1 MATDG
6 IARHREE
13 FLSSG
18 AAPVQVRDDVASSWL
33 RSSVWSVRPETTEPP
48 YRADLNPESALLR
61 AAGPVLRAVQERLG
75 ELGISFL
82 VSDRDGRIVDR
93 RVQDNSLLS
102 RLDRVNISPGHLFAE
117 DAVGT
122 NGIGTAIELG
132 RTTRIDGHEHYIDV
146 LVGFTCVGVPIV
158 DPIQQ
163 RPAGVLD
170 VTCSSDTANAMLDLI
185 AEQTARAIEARLLE
199 QHSASERALL
209 DQFLMAN
216 RRTRSGLV
224 VLSDR
229 ILMANPQA
237 SRLFN
242 DLDHPLIWDHAA
254 KALSASSAVEGH
266 LALPD
271 GRLVATRTSALRDG
285 DEVIGSIMEIRI
297 VAEARAGP
305 VPLPRTPTR
314 RPPGLQGTDRSFLHA
329 YTAGL
334 AALAERAVV
343 VCGEAGVGKAALGR
357 ALLGD
362 AVVLEGALATID
374 GEDGWL
380 AELGEVLGARPP
392 ALLLLHIDLLP
403 VDAIRRLVPML
414 RAAVGRG
421 TRLVVTYTCGLV
433 SDATVL
439 PDLDA
444 QRLRLAPL
452 RDRLADLPAL
462 VAARLGERRVAPEVV
477 QLFLRLPWP
486 GNVRELN
493 AVLRQMLA
501 DAPRGTLGL
510 GDVPAEVR
518 RSAPRR
524 PLTRFEQA
532 EIHAVLD
539 ALAETHGNKREAAGV
554 LGISRSTLYRKLQ
567 NAGIDLANTVF

>member
-6 IARHREE
+6 IAQHRAE
-13 FLSSG
+13 FLHSG
-18 AAPVQVRDDVASSWL
+18 AAPAQVRDDVASSWL
-33 RSSVWSVRPETTEPP
+33 RSSIWSVRPEATEPP
-48 YRADLNPESALLR
+48 YRADLNPETQLLR
-61 AAGPVLRAVQERLG
+61 AAGPVLSTVRERLG

-82 VSDRDGRIVDR
+82 LSDCDGRIVDR

-132 RTTRIDGHEHYIDV
+132 RTTRIDGHEHYRDV
-146 LVGFTCVGVPIV
+146 LVGFTCVGVPIM
-158 DPIQQ
+158 DPIRQ
-163 RPAGVLD
+163 RPIGVLD
-170 VTCSSDTANAMLDLI
+170 ITCAADTANALLDLI
-185 AEQTARAIEARLLE
+185 AEQTARALETRLLE

-209 DQFLMAN
+209 DHFVSAN
-216 RRTRSGLV
+216 RHTRSGLV
-224 VLSDR
+224 VLGDR

-254 KALSASSAVEGH
+254 KALSAPSAVESD
-266 LALPD
+266 LTLPD

-285 DEVIGSIMEIRI
+285 DEVIGSLMEIRVVEDR
-297 VAEARAGP
+297 VARVPRAAAP
-305 VPLPRTPTR
+305 AP
-314 RPPGLQGTDRSFLHA
+314 RPPCLQGTDRSILAA
-329 YTAGL
+329 YTAGV
-334 AALAERAVV
+334 AALADRVVV

-362 AVVLEGALATID
+362 AVVRAGALATVD
-374 GEDGWL
+374 GEDAWL
-380 AELGEVLGARPP
+380 AELGAMLGNRPA
-392 ALLLLHIDLLP
+392 ALLLQRIDLLSA
-403 VDAIRRLVPML
+403 DAIRRLVPML
-414 RAAVGRG
+414 GSAVARG
-421 TRLVVTYTCGLV
+421 TRCVVTYTCGAL
-433 SDATVL
+433 SDASVL

-444 QRLRLAPL
+444 ERLRLPPL
-452 RDRLADLPAL
+452 RERLGDLPAL
-462 VAARLGERRVAPEVV
+462 VAARLGDRRVAPEVV

-486 GNVRELN
+486 GNIRELY
-493 AVLRQMLA
+493 AVLERMVTH
-501 DAPRGTLGL
+501 APRGKLGL
-510 GDVPAEVR
+510 GEVPAEVR
-518 RSAPRR
+518 SSAPRR

-539 ALAETHGNKREAAGV
+539 AMAETGGNKRDAATL

-567 NAGIDLANTVF
+567 NAGIDLENTVF